1 MSAAP
6 PFAPNCKTVL
16 VMNGLTSV
24 GREIALAFARHG
36 ALLVLTCKPGRDE
49 QTSKQRLAEFGAP
62 EPLLIDSDDPG
73 EIFPAIK
80 ARCGPIDA
88 LIGNPPPAYPGV
100 RIRTIEDY
108 DEGEF
113 AAALRAAA
121 WPLVDFAVAARKH
134 LGRYPRYV
142 VALSAETPD
151 RFVPGRDF
159 AACGAAATE
168 TLVRHLA
175 YRLCDDGVRVNAVR
189 SPVLG
194 ASENADIAAA
204 DRLAMPRPSTRDVA
218 NAVLALC
225 SGMFDG
231 MTGQI
236 LTVDRGEGFIDGISI
251 VYEREALGR

>member
-6 PFAPNCKTVL
+6 PFAPDCKTVL
-16 VMNGLTSV
+16 VMAGATSV
-24 GREIALAFARHG
+24 GRAIALAFARHG
-36 ALLVLTCKPGRDE
+36 AVLVLTGKAGPGE
-49 QTSKQRLAEFGAP
+49 HAAIEQRLAELGAP
-62 EPLLIDSDDPG
+62 ESLLIDSDDPR
-73 EIFPAIK
+73 EIFPAVK

-88 LIGNPPPAYPGV
+88 LIGTPPLGTPGAT
-100 RIRTIEDY
+100 IRTIEDY
-108 DEGEF
+108 DEGKF

-121 WPLVDFAVAARKH
+121 WPLVDYAVAAKKH
-134 LGRYPRYV
+134 LGRYPHYV

-175 YRLCDDGVRVNAVR
+175 YRLRDAGVRVNAVR
-189 SPVLG
+189 SRVLC
-194 ASENADIAAA
+194 ADEEAGSAGRSA
-204 DRLAMPRPSTRDVA
+204 RLTPSTQDVA

-251 VYEREALGR
+251 AYEREALGR